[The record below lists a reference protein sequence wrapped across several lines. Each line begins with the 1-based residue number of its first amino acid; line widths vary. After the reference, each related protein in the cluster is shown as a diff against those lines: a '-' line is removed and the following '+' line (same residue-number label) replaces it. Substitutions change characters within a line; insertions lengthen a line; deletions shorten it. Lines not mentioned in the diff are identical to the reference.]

1 MASEEMTLFEHF
13 DELRTRVVR
22 MAIAVVVISIFCMS
36 FGLKPIEYAGIHLA
50 YPFPDTIHN
59 VSSQIM
65 RYMQKSLIP
74 TGVTLVQTAPGQAFF
89 AQIYVS
95 MLAGA
100 IGAMPVIVKEIT
112 GFISPAISPS
122 ARTSISRVTIPAIAL
137 FVAGV
142 VFSYLA
148 AVPFVLQF
156 LYQYGQAIGAVA
168 LFNIS
173 DFISFV
179 LQFLLGFG
187 IAFELPVLM
196 YGISLT
202 GAMSPYFW
210 RNNFRYAI
218 IVLVIFGAVITPD
231 GSGIT
236 MWFVAGPM
244 IGLYLAG
251 MLAVESRARRL
262 EKAAGLSTNNT

>member
-1 MASEEMTLFEHF
+1 MASEMTLFEHF
-13 DELRTRVVR
+13 NELRARIVR
-22 MAIAVVVISIFCMS
+22 MVIAVIAISIFCMS
-36 FGLKPIEYAGIHLA
+36 FGLKPTEYAGIQLA

-65 RYMQKSLIP
+65 LYMQKSLIP

-89 AQIYVS
+89 AQVYVS
-95 MLAGA
+95 MLAGV
-100 IGAMPVIVKEIT
+100 IGAMPVIVKEIA
-112 GFISPAISPS
+112 GFISPAISPKT
-122 ARTSISRVTIPAIAL
+122 RKSISHVVIPAIAL
-137 FVAGV
+137 FAAGV
-142 VFSYLA
+142 VFAYLA

-156 LYQYGQAIGAVA
+156 LYQYGEAIGAVA
-168 LFNIS
+168 LFNVS

-244 IGLYLAG
+244 IALYLAG
-251 MLAVESRARRL
+251 MVAVESRAKKL
-262 EKAAGLSTNNT
+262 EKAARLAPNNT